1 MTLREEL
8 QEKTKK
14 AQTDPWETAHM
25 KEFATFLKSKCFKAA
40 EEGKSRICLNEY
52 CFPVLLRSFTL
63 EDVQEF
69 AKRNDLNYEEEG
81 EHEAVLSWD
90 D

>member
-25 KEFATFLKSKCFKAA
+25 KKFATFLKSKCFKAA
-40 EEGKSRICLNEY
+40 EEGKSRICFLYYSDHLHWKMCRNLQNEM
-52 CFPVLLRSFTL
+52 T
-63 EDVQEF
+63 
-69 AKRNDLNYEEEG
+69 
-81 EHEAVLSWD
+81 
-90 D
+90 